1 MRAWAVATVLLVL
14 VLALAATRGKL
25 RSPPMLAET
34 CPALPDPAGSP
45 ARLVPSILLIGERKC
60 GTSSLARYL
69 GLHSHVLPP
78 NVKEPG
84 YLMRPLS
91 QLSLA
96 KYSQYFA
103 LATAN
108 RSCIKW
114 FELAASGRITTERV
128 CEEVATGCR
137 AMTFDASAGYL
148 SEASPR
154 AVFAL
159 LPHARALALVRA
171 PHLRALSHW
180 CMHLRFKREG
190 RKGYQASTNFSIMI
204 ERELKLLASQSCS
217 VRRCPRAPYLSPGL
231 LYEPN
236 VARWMS
242 RGPLMVLFTEEMAE
256 ATAQGSQ
263 RLVDY
268 LGPALRWCGLEPAGM
283 ASLLSSR
290 KPLRANV
297 ASVVHVA
304 AGGGADE
311 QEHAS
316 HTNAA
321 VRATLNRL
329 VPYFERPNRAFA
341 ARLDRLHLPKEWN
354 ELI

>member
-25 RSPPMLAET
+25 RSPPMPAET

-114 FELAASGRITTERV
+114 FELAASAAALPPSACARKSPPG
-128 CEEVATGCR
+128 VA
-137 AMTFDASAGYL
+137 L
-148 SEASPR
+148 
-154 AVFAL
+154 
-159 LPHARALALVRA
+159 
-171 PHLRALSHW
+171 
-180 CMHLRFKREG
+180 
-190 RKGYQASTNFSIMI
+190 
-204 ERELKLLASQSCS
+204 
-217 VRRCPRAPYLSPGL
+217 
-231 LYEPN
+231 
-236 VARWMS
+236 
-242 RGPLMVLFTEEMAE
+242 
-256 ATAQGSQ
+256 
-263 RLVDY
+263 
-268 LGPALRWCGLEPAGM
+268 
-283 ASLLSSR
+283 
-290 KPLRANV
+290 
-297 ASVVHVA
+297 
-304 AGGGADE
+304 
-311 QEHAS
+311 
-316 HTNAA
+316 
-321 VRATLNRL
+321 
-329 VPYFERPNRAFA
+329 
-341 ARLDRLHLPKEWN
+341 
-354 ELI
+354 